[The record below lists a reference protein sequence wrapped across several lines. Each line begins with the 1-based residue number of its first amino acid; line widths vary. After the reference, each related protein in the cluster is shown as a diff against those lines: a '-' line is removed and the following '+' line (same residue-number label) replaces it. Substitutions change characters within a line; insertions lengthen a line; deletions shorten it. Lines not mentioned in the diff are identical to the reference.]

1 MNQKPIKI
9 TKPWHKKVR
18 VLNEKMI
25 KEKLM
30 KKPYNNVL
38 VKKATETLI
47 NQISEFEDV
56 EYEKFLNV
64 NK

>member
-1 MNQKPIKI
+1 M
-9 TKPWHKKVR
+9 R

-56 EYEKFLNV
+56 EYEKSLNV